1 MAYTINWDM
10 VSALARNKH
19 VPKLKDNFFLSNAL
33 FYRWKGRVRD
43 WTGGPTIVVPLSFA
57 PEGGGGAWYSGTDKF
72 DTSVRNPIKAAQ
84 YFPKNAQ
91 VTVAIDSDEELAVTG
106 PEAVLNLVAQKMRIA
121 ERTAV
126 DLIGTNLYND
136 GSNPKAITG
145 LMYALKGTGG
155 QAFPAAQT
163 YGGILSGGSLPATD
177 PNGWWQHNQD
187 GTGYTTAGSAFMA
200 AGENPVS
207 KMWGKIALRSGEQPT
222 IILSNWGCWSDFHNS
237 MAKNE
242 RYDRPQQQS
251 DLAKAGFR
259 NLMYRSAPWVADE
272 RAPRGA
278 SSGLAADTEN
288 VYLIDE
294 NSLGLWVHPRRN
306 MEMEDWRKPI
316 DQDARVAYVFWRGE
330 LCFDERRSSGVI
342 VNVLTTSALTG

>member
-33 FYRWKGRVRD
+33 FYRWKSRVRD

-57 PEGGGGAWYSGTDKF
+57 PEGGGGSWYSGTDKF

-106 PEAVLNLVAQKMRIA
+106 PEAVMNLVAQKMRIA

-145 LMYALKGTGG
+145 LQYALKDTNG
-155 QAFPAAQT
+155 QQFPASAS
-163 YGGILSGGSLPATD
+163 YGGILAGGSLPASD
-177 PNGWWQHNQD
+177 PNGWWQHNND
-187 GTGYTTAGSAFMA
+187 GTGYTCGSVGATFMYA
-200 AGENPVS
+200 QDNPVS
-207 KMWGKIALRSGEQPT
+207 KMWGRIALRSGEQPS
-222 IILSNWGCWSDFHNS
+222 IILSNWGAWSDFHNS
-237 MAKNE
+237 MARNE
-242 RYDRPQQQS
+242 RYDRPQQQT

-272 RAPRGA
+272 RAPRA
-278 SSGLAADTEN
+278 SDVEK

-294 NSLGLWVHPRRN
+294 ESLGLWVHPRRN

-316 DQDARVAYVFWRGE
+316 DQDARVAYIFWRGE
-330 LCFDERRSSGVI
+330 MCFDERRSSGVI
-342 VNVLTTSALTG
+342 NQVTTTAVLSG

>member
-33 FYRWKGRVRD
+33 FYRWKSRVRD

-57 PEGGGGAWYSGTDKF
+57 PEGGGGSWYSGTDKF

-106 PEAVLNLVAQKMRIA
+106 PEAVMNLVAQKMRIA

-145 LMYALKGTGG
+145 LKYALKDALATTTV
-155 QAFPAAQT
+155 PSHS
-163 YGGILSGGSLPATD
+163 YGGILSGGSAPASD
-177 PNGWWQHNQD
+177 PNGWWQHNLD
-187 GTGYTTAGSAFMA
+187 GTAYTCGTGATFMQSTD
-200 AGENPVS
+200 NPVS
-207 KMWGKIALRSGEQPT
+207 KMWGKIAVRSGEQPT
-222 IILSNWGCWSDFHNS
+222 IILSNWGSWTDFHNS

-242 RYDRPQQQS
+242 RYDRPQQQT

-272 RAPRGA
+272 RAPRA
-278 SSGLAADTEN
+278 SDVET
-288 VYLIDE
+288 VYMLDE
-294 NSLGLWVHPRRN
+294 ESLGLWVHPRRN

-316 DQDARVAYVFWRGE
+316 DQDARVAYIFWRGE
-330 LCFDERRSSGVI
+330 LCFDERRSSGVLPN
-342 VNVLTTSALTG
+342 VTTTAVLTG

>member
-10 VSALARNKH
+10 VSSLARNKH

-33 FYRWKGRVRD
+33 FYRWKGRVKD

-106 PEAVLNLVAQKMRIA
+106 PEAVMNLVAQKMKIA

-136 GSNPKAITG
+136 ASNPKAITG
-145 LMYALKGTGG
+145 LQYALKGDIATV
-155 QAFPAAQT
+155 ART
-163 YGGILSGGSLPATD
+163 YGGILAGGTTVPLD
-177 PNGWWQHNQD
+177 PNGWWQHNAD
-187 GTGYTTAGSAFMA
+187 VTGYTTGISGGTFMSSTT
-200 AGENPVS
+200 GNPV
-207 KMWGKIALRSGEQPT
+207 GKLWNLIALRSGEQPSL
-222 IILSNWGCWSDFHNS
+222 ILSNWGSWGDFHDS
-237 MAKNE
+237 MARNE

-272 RAPRGA
+272 RAPRVA
-278 SSGLAADTEN
+278 TNTET
-288 VYLIDE
+288 VYLLNEESI
-294 NSLGLWVHPRRN
+294 SLWVHPRRN

-316 DQDARVAYVFWRGE
+316 DQDARVAYIFWRGE

-342 VNVLTTSALTG
+342 TGVVTTNTLAG